1 MIALG
6 LVCRFLIE
14 MASKCLVLTRFQ
26 KHRQVDFLGFNESM
40 VSRAIICHSKIVWV
54 MEQKERSTY
63 QRGTFFF
70 SITFSITTII
80 IIFVIIIIISI
91 IIIIIIIILFRVF
104 AKVAGAIRESAL
116 VFSMAKSF
124 ASLAK
129 QSPVSRPFGHVAEY

>member
-6 LVCRFLIE
+6 LVCRHLIE
-14 MASKCLVLTRFQ
+14 MASNCLVLTRFQ
-26 KHRQVDFLGFNESM
+26 KHRQVDFLVFNESM

-63 QRGTFFF
+63 QRDTFFF

-80 IIFVIIIIISI
+80 IIFVIIIII
-91 IIIIIIIILFRVF
+91 IIIIIILFRVL

-116 VFSMAKSF
+116 VFSMAKIF

>member
-6 LVCRFLIE
+6 LVCRHLIE

-70 SITFSITTII
+70 SITFSITAII
-80 IIFVIIIIISI
+80 IIFVIII
-91 IIIIIIIILFRVF
+91 IIIIIIIILFRVL

-124 ASLAK
+124 ASLAE

>member
-1 MIALG
+1 
-6 LVCRFLIE
+6 
-14 MASKCLVLTRFQ
+14 
-26 KHRQVDFLGFNESM
+26 
-40 VSRAIICHSKIVWV
+40 

-63 QRGTFFF
+63 QRDTFFF

-80 IIFVIIIIISI
+80 IIFVIITI
-91 IIIIIIIILFRVF
+91 IIIIIIITIIINIIILFRVL

-116 VFSMAKSF
+116 VFSMAKIF

>member
-1 MIALG
+1 
-6 LVCRFLIE
+6 
-14 MASKCLVLTRFQ
+14 
-26 KHRQVDFLGFNESM
+26 
-40 VSRAIICHSKIVWV
+40 

-63 QRGTFFF
+63 QRDTFFF

-80 IIFVIIIIISI
+80 IIFVIIIIII
-91 IIIIIIIILFRVF
+91 IIITIIINIIILFRVL

-116 VFSMAKSF
+116 VFSMAKIF